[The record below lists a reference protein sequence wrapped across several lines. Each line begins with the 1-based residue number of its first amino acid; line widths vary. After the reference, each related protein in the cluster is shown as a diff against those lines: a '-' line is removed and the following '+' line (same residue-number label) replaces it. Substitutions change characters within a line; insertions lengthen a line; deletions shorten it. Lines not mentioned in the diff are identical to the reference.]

1 MFTGNSIN
9 ETEKKLKYTNLSE
22 GRFYIGTKDVGFD
35 HEINYD
41 NGVRIPFDAD
51 KFRIAPP
58 NSILLCIEGGSA
70 GRKIAFTNQTVCFG
84 NKLCCFISYEVD
96 SRYIYY
102 YLQSPIFQSAFKNNI
117 TGIIG
122 GVSVNTLKD
131 MLLPIP
137 PISEQY
143 RIVKEVDKFKAFIIE
158 YDKKDIELGEL
169 NKSFPDQLKKSILQE
184 AVQGKLVP
192 QDPNDEPASVLL
204 ERIRAE
210 KERLIAEGKIKRDK
224 HESRIFKRDNSH
236 YELLDGVEVCI
247 DDEIPF
253 EIPDSWEWVRL
264 SSVFAVLNGDRG
276 KNYPAKSTLKSS
288 GIPFISA
295 LNLNGKTVVNDD
307 NLLCMTQQQYD
318 KLGNGKLVKDDIVVC
333 IRGSLGKH
341 GRFPFNKGA
350 IASSLVILRSHLRDN
365 NILADY
371 MMMYLDTPL
380 FFSEIKKFD
389 NGTAQPN
396 LAAKSLEQFLVPIP
410 PISEQNKILLKLQS
424 VIQTCQIVSNI

>member
-236 YELLDGVEVCI
+236 YEKIGLVERCI

-264 SSVFAVLNGDRG
+264 SLICNVINGFTPLRANPIFWDNG
-276 KNYPAKSTLKSS
+276 T
-288 GIPFISA
+288 IPWFTVEDIHSQGRQISYTKQHITESA
-295 LNLNGKTVVNDD
+295 LNKDSSRILPPETVLLCCTASVGEYAISKIPLTTNQQFNGLVIYDYWKEAFSSEFLFILVQTFKKRLIDIAGKTTINYVSVK
-307 NLLCMTQQQYD
+307 
-318 KLGNGKLVKDDIVVC
+318 KLNEL
-333 IRGSLGKH
+333 
-341 GRFPFNKGA
+341 
-350 IASSLVILRSHLRDN
+350 
-365 NILADY
+365 
-371 MMMYLDTPL
+371 
-380 FFSEIKKFD
+380 
-389 NGTAQPN
+389 
-396 LAAKSLEQFLVPIP
+396 LVPVP
-410 PISEQNKILLKLQS
+410 PFTEQLRIVESINKVLPS
-424 VIQTCQIVSNI
+424 VNTLIKD